1 MPTSTHCP
9 IANISLLALPVV
21 LAHSGLIEIQAM
33 IMSIVGGL
41 LIYGTIIS
49 FSMFFTEEQEF

>member
-1 MPTSTHCP
+1 MLP
-9 IANISLLALPVV
+9 LLTYSSPALPVV
-21 LAHSGLIEIQAM
+21 LAHSDLIRVEAM

-49 FSMFFTEEQEF
+49 FSMFFHDEQEF